1 MSQDCNRSEPQ
12 IFTQWTKIGFC
23 WYTNHKSGPG
33 SARNSQDPR
42 SSADFVHQLFVPAL
56 FPFPVLISRIPRP
69 DPQSLAL
76 DHITYLSLILVLLPG
91 ISGESQVTL
100 MAHGEHLSVY
110 YSNLS
115 IASNL
120 SSPGVSIS
128 NRDQGES
135 QQRPSGWHMTIMSI
149 AITISD
155 HHPPW
160 PVIAP
165 PQYWQRSISMSP
177 SRCLSPGPGVSAY

>member
-23 WYTNHKSGPG
+23 WYTNHKSGPW
-33 SARNSQDPR
+33 SARNSQDLR
-42 SSADFVHQLFVPAL
+42 SSPDFVHQLFVPAL

-120 SSPGVSIS
+120 SPGVSIS
-128 NRDQGES
+128 NRDQGQS

-149 AITISD
+149 TITISD
-155 HHPPW
+155 HHPPPW

-165 PQYWQRSISMSP
+165 P
-177 SRCLSPGPGVSAY
+177 